1 MKNIIFRAK
10 TEKGEWIFGGYAKC
24 NNREYILPDIDL
36 VGREWVFKNIEV
48 IHETVGQFTGLT
60 DKNGKKIFEGDILAE
75 TWWGK
80 LYEKNPIVCK
90 FHNGSFCFT
99 QYRIWDTANN
109 CKRAWVWKQRFL
121 KKTLK
126 YCEVIGNITDSPE
139 LLEVE
144 DER

>member
-1 MKNIIFRAK
+1 MREILFRGKVTQDKWSYGFYENVKLEEATIHYVDGK
-10 TEKGEWIFGGYAKC
+10 I
-24 NNREYILPDIDL
+24 
-36 VGREWVFKNIEV
+36 V
-48 IHETVGQFTGLT
+48 IPKTVGQFTGLT

-80 LYEKNPIVCK
+80 LYAKNPILCK

-99 QYRIWDTANN
+99 KYRIWDTAND

-126 YCEVIGNITDSPE
+126 YCEVIGNIHDNPE

-144 DER
+144 NA